1 MKNTISTPVDRLDGP
16 DKASGRAIYTDDI
29 RPDGLLFARTLRS
42 DRPRARILDIKLPE
56 LPDGYFIVDK
66 NDVPGRNRI
75 KMLEDDWPFF
85 AEEVVNYVGEPILLV
100 VGPDREQVNQILKS
114 IEISYE
120 DLPPVLSL
128 EDAITAESPIFGDDN
143 SFAAYEF
150 QKGDPDSAFDA
161 AKTIIEGEFKTGYH
175 EQAYMEP
182 QGMIGSYTDGK
193 LTVTGSMQ
201 CPFYVKNAMVQ
212 LTGFPENRVQVIQA
226 TTGGAFGGKE
236 EYPSLLAGH
245 VAMAAIKT
253 GKPVKLVLERGEDLA
268 VTTKRHPSVSR
279 YRSAVDE
286 NGRVTAMEADITLD
300 GGAYA
305 GLSAVVL
312 QRALFAAIGVYNIPN
327 VIVRGR
333 VLATNHVPSGAFRG
347 FGAPQAFFAV
357 EMHMEQIAAELG
369 MNPLTFKEIHL
380 VQKGDTTATGGVLR
394 DEIKIRE
401 MLNRVLK
408 LSDYRKK
415 EGMFASRKGRFRNG
429 IGLGIYL
436 HGCGFTGKGEEIIQ
450 GTATVRKLAEDR
462 AEILVSNVE
471 MGQGAQTTLRKI
483 VATTLELPIENI
495 DYPNPDTDRVPDSGP
510 TVASRTVIIVG
521 HLLESAAKELKARWD
536 ENEVLSVSKSYRHPS
551 YIQWDQD
558 KLQGDAYPA
567 YSWGVVAVEVEVDTL
582 TYETAIKGVW
592 AVHDVG
598 VAIDEDIIRGQIEG
612 GILQGLGYA
621 SIEVMDTENGAYRQ
635 RSFTDYIIPTAVDAP
650 KIESEL
656 VDNPYE
662 YGPFGAKCAGELPI
676 AGAAPAYAAA
686 VGHALGI
693 PVHEIPAKPETLI
706 KRVEK

>member
-56 LPDGYFIVDK
+56 LPDGYFIVNK

>member
-1 MKNTISTPVDRLDGP
+1 MKNSISTPTDRLDGP
-16 DKASGRAIYTDDI
+16 EKASGKAVYTDDI
-29 RPDGLLFARTLRS
+29 RPEGLLFARTLRA
-42 DRPRARILDIKLPE
+42 DRPRARITAIRLPE
-56 LPDGYFIVDK
+56 IPDNYFIVDR

-85 AEEVVNYVGEPILLV
+85 AGEVINHVGEPILLV
-100 VGPDREQVNQILKS
+100 VGPDREKVADILNS
-114 IEISYE
+114 IEVEYE
-120 DLPPVLSL
+120 DLPPVLSID
-128 EDAITAESPIFGDDN
+128 DAIAAKSPIFGDDN
-143 SFAAYEF
+143 CFAAYSF
-150 QKGDPDSAFDA
+150 RKGDPDTAFST
-161 AKTIIEGEFKTGYH
+161 AKTVIEGEFKTGYH

-182 QGMIGSYTDGK
+182 QGMIGSYKNGK

-201 CPFYVKNAMVQ
+201 CPFYVKNAMMQ
-212 LTGFPENRVQVIQA
+212 LTGFKEDAVQIIQA

-245 VAMAAIKT
+245 VAVAAIKT

-279 YRSAVDE
+279 YRSAIDE
-286 NGRVTAMEADITLD
+286 NGRVIAMEADITLD

-327 VIVRGR
+327 VTVRGR
-333 VLATNHVPSGAFRG
+333 VMATNHVPSGAFRG

-357 EMHMEQIAAELG
+357 EMHMEQIASELG

-380 VQKGDTTATGGVLR
+380 VRQGDTTSTGGVLR
-394 DEIKIRE
+394 DEIKIHE
-401 MLNRVLK
+401 MLAKVLK
-408 LSDYRKK
+408 MSNYRKK
-415 EGMFASRKGRFRNG
+415 EGIFASKKGRFRSG
-429 IGLGIYL
+429 IGLAIYL
-436 HGCGFTGKGEEIIQ
+436 HGCGFTGKGEEIIK
-450 GTATVRKLAEDR
+450 GTATIRKLAEDR
-462 AEILVSNVE
+462 AEILISNVE

-483 VATTLELPIENI
+483 VARILELPIQNI
-495 DYPNPDTDRVPDSGP
+495 EYANPDTDRVPDSGP

-521 HLLESAAKELKARWD
+521 HLLESAAKELKKRW
-536 ENEVLSVSKSYRHPS
+536 NESETLSVSKSYRHPS

-567 YSWGVVAVEVEVDTL
+567 YSWGIVAVEVEVDTL
-582 TYETAIKGVW
+582 TYETAVKGVW
-592 AVHDVG
+592 TVHDVG
-598 VAIDEDIIRGQIEG
+598 IAIDEEIIRGQIEG

-621 SIEVMDTENGAYRQ
+621 SLEVMDTADGAYRQ
-635 RSFTDYIIPTAVDAP
+635 HSFTDYIIPTSVDAP
-650 KIESEL
+650 VIESEL
-656 VDNPYE
+656 IDNPYE

-686 VGHALGI
+686 VSHALGI
-693 PVHEIPAKPETLI
+693 EIHEIPVKPEILI
-706 KRVEK
+706 KRAVK

>member
-1 MKNTISTPVDRLDGP
+1 
-16 DKASGRAIYTDDI
+16 
-29 RPDGLLFARTLRS
+29 
-42 DRPRARILDIKLPE
+42 
-56 LPDGYFIVDK
+56 
-66 NDVPGRNRI
+66 
-75 KMLEDDWPFF
+75 
-85 AEEVVNYVGEPILLV
+85 
-100 VGPDREQVNQILKS
+100 
-114 IEISYE
+114 
-120 DLPPVLSL
+120 
-128 EDAITAESPIFGDDN
+128 
-143 SFAAYEF
+143 
-150 QKGDPDSAFDA
+150 
-161 AKTIIEGEFKTGYH
+161 
-175 EQAYMEP
+175 
-182 QGMIGSYTDGK
+182 
-193 LTVTGSMQ
+193 
-201 CPFYVKNAMVQ
+201 
-212 LTGFPENRVQVIQA
+212 
-226 TTGGAFGGKE
+226 
-236 EYPSLLAGH
+236 
-245 VAMAAIKT
+245 
-253 GKPVKLVLERGEDLA
+253 
-268 VTTKRHPSVSR
+268 
-279 YRSAVDE
+279 
-286 NGRVTAMEADITLD
+286 
-300 GGAYA
+300 
-305 GLSAVVL
+305 
-312 QRALFAAIGVYNIPN
+312 
-327 VIVRGR
+327 
-333 VLATNHVPSGAFRG
+333 
-347 FGAPQAFFAV
+347 
-357 EMHMEQIAAELG
+357 
-369 MNPLTFKEIHL
+369 
-380 VQKGDTTATGGVLR
+380 
-394 DEIKIRE
+394 

-706 KRVEK
+706 KRVDK

>member
-1 MKNTISTPVDRLDGP
+1 MKNSISTPVDRLDGP
-16 DKASGRAIYTDDI
+16 EKASGRAIYTDDI
-29 RPDGLLFARTLRS
+29 RPDGLLYARTLRA
-42 DRPRARILDIKLPE
+42 DRPRARILHIR
-56 LPDGYFIVDK
+56 LPDIPVGYFIVDK
-66 NDVPGRNRI
+66 NDVPGHNRI

-85 AEEVVNYVGEPILLV
+85 AEEVINHVGEPILLV
-100 VGPDREQVNQILKS
+100 VGPDREKVNVILHGIKV
-114 IEISYE
+114 EYE
-120 DLPPVLSL
+120 DLPAVLSIK
-128 EDAITAESPIFGDDN
+128 DAIAAKNPIFGDDN
-143 SFAAYEF
+143 CFASYQF
-150 QKGDPDSAFDA
+150 QKGDPDPVFTD
-161 AKTIIEGEFKTGYH
+161 AKTIIKGEFKTGYH

-182 QGMIGSYTDGK
+182 QGVIGNYVNGK

-201 CPFYVKNAMVQ
+201 CPYYVKNAMVQ
-212 LTGFPENRVQVIQA
+212 LTGFPENQVQIIQA

-245 VAMAAIKT
+245 VAIAAIKT

-268 VTTKRHPSVSR
+268 VTTKRHPSISR

-286 NGRVTAMEADITLD
+286 NGRVIAMEADITLD

-312 QRALFAAIGVYNIPN
+312 QRALFAAIGVYDIPN
-327 VIVRGR
+327 VTVRGR
-333 VLATNHVPSGAFRG
+333 VLSTNQVPSGAFRG

-357 EMHMEQIAAELG
+357 EMHMEQIASELG

-380 VQKGDTTATGGVLR
+380 VKQGDTTATGGLLR

-401 MLNRVLK
+401 MLSRVLK
-408 LSDYRKK
+408 MSDYRKK
-415 EGMFASRKGRFRNG
+415 EGIFASGNGRFRSG
-429 IGLGIYL
+429 IGLGLYL
-436 HGCGFTGKGEEIIQ
+436 HGCGFTGKGEDTIH
-450 GTATVRKLAEDR
+450 GTATIRKLTEDR

-483 VATTLELPIENI
+483 VATTLGLPIQNI

-521 HLLESAAKELKARWD
+521 HLLESAAKELKARWN
-536 ENEVLSVSKSYRHPS
+536 ENETFSVSKSYRHPS
-551 YIQWDQD
+551 YIKWNQD
-558 KLQGDAYPA
+558 TLQGDAYPA
-567 YSWGVVAVEVEVDTL
+567 YSWGVVAVEVQVDTL
-582 TYETAIKGVW
+582 TYETTIKKVW
-592 AVHDVG
+592 TVHDVG
-598 VAIDEDIIRGQIEG
+598 VAIDEDIIRGQVEG

-621 SIEVMDTENGAYRQ
+621 SIEVMDTANGAYRQ
-635 RSFTDYIIPTAVDAP
+635 HNFTDYIIPTAVDAP
-650 KIESEL
+650 VIESEL

-686 VGHALGI
+686 VSRALGI
-693 PVHEIPAKPETLI
+693 PVHEIPVKPEALI
-706 KRVEK
+706 KGLKE

>member
-16 DKASGRAIYTDDI
+16 EKASGRALYIDDI
-29 RPDGLLFARTLRS
+29 RPDGMLYARTLRA
-42 DRPRARILDIKLPE
+42 DRPRARITDIRFPE
-56 LPDGYFIVDK
+56 IPDGYFIVDR
-66 NDVPGRNRI
+66 NDVPSHNRI

-85 AEEVVNYVGEPILLV
+85 AEEVINHVGEPILLV
-100 VGPDREQVNQILKS
+100 VGPDREKVDSILRA
-114 IEISYE
+114 IEVIYA
-120 DLPPVLSL
+120 DLPPVLTIEDSL
-128 EDAITAESPIFGDDN
+128 ASEKPIFGDDN
-143 SFAAYEF
+143 CFATYQF
-150 QKGDPDSAFDA
+150 QKGDPDSTFKQS
-161 AKTIIEGEFKTGYH
+161 KTIIKGEFRTGYH

-182 QGMIGSYTDGK
+182 QGLIGTYTDGK

-201 CPFYVKNAMVQ
+201 CPYYVKNAMLH
-212 LTGFPENRVQVIQA
+212 LTGFPEDQVQIVQT

-245 VAMAAIKT
+245 VAVAAIKT
-253 GKPVKLVLERGEDLA
+253 GKPVKLILERGEDLA

-286 NGRVTAMEADITLD
+286 NGRVIAMEADITLD

-327 VIVRGR
+327 VTVRGR
-333 VLATNHVPSGAFRG
+333 VMATNQVPSGAFRG

-357 EMHMEQIAAELG
+357 EMHMEQIASELG

-380 VQKGDTTATGGVLR
+380 VKQGDRTATNSVFR
-394 DEIKIRE
+394 DRTRIRE
-401 MLNRVLK
+401 MLSRVLK
-408 LSDYRKK
+408 MSGYRKK
-415 EGMFASRKGRFRNG
+415 EGVFASHKGRFRSG

-436 HGCGFTGKGEEIIQ
+436 HGCGFTGKGEDTIQ
-450 GTATVRKLAEDR
+450 GTATIRKLAADR

-483 VATTLELPIENI
+483 VATTLDLPVQNIE
-495 DYPNPDTDRVPDSGP
+495 YPNPDTDLVPNSGP
-510 TVASRTVIIVG
+510 TVASRTTIIVG

-536 ENEVLSVSKSYRHPS
+536 ESETFSVSKSYRHPS
-551 YIQWDQD
+551 YIEWDQET
-558 KLQGDAYPA
+558 LQGDAYPA

-582 TYETAIKGVW
+582 VYETVVKRVW

-598 VAIDEDIIRGQIEG
+598 VAIDEEIIRGQVEG
-612 GILQGLGYA
+612 GILQALGYA
-621 SIEVMDTENGAYRQ
+621 SIEVMETGNGAYLQ
-635 RSFTDYIIPTAVDAP
+635 HNFTDYIIPTAVDAP
-650 KIESEL
+650 VIVSEL
-656 VDNPYE
+656 MDNPYE

-676 AGAAPAYAAA
+676 AGAAAAYAAA
-686 VGHALGI
+686 VSHALDI
-693 PVHEIPAKPETLI
+693 PIHEIPVKPETLI
-706 KRVEK
+706 KGLKQ